1 MHDLY
6 TINPKIKVYGVDISN
21 YAIKNALPS
30 VRKKI
35 KKINCK
41 KIPYN
46 KNFFDCVVAI
56 NVVHNLELRECKN
69 AIKEIQRISRG
80 RAFIQVDAYRN
91 KQELKVLKKWILT
104 AKTYLKPN
112 EWKKVFKE
120 CGYTGYYD
128 FTILKIDK
136 WLKLKQAKYL
146 IKKKNKKKA
155 IFLDRDGT
163 LIYSKKK
170 SKFKIRPPYEKK
182 ELKFYKDIK
191 YINKF
196 KKKYIFIIVTNQP
209 DVKRGF
215 LKEEFNNYINT
226 ELKKKIPYKKIYMC
240 FQKNSNCSICD
251 VTKLGFFF
259 LKLICSFW
267 VSY

>member
-1 MHDLY
+1 MKKLNLLSTFPKSKRSLKNRKISKKNIKLALKYSKEYFDGTRAQGYGGYYYDGRWVAVARKLINLFNLKSKNRFLDIGCAKGFLMHDLY
-6 TINPKIKVYGVDISN
+6 TINPKIKVYGVEISS

-30 VRKKI
+30 VRNKI

-69 AIKEIQRISRG
+69 AIKEIQRVSRG

-91 KQELKVLKKWILT
+91 IQELKVLKKWILT

-112 EWKKVFKE
+112 EWIKVFKE

-136 WLKLKQAKYL
+136 WLKLK
-146 IKKKNKKKA
+146 
-155 IFLDRDGT
+155 
-163 LIYSKKK
+163 
-170 SKFKIRPPYEKK
+170 
-182 ELKFYKDIK
+182 
-191 YINKF
+191 
-196 KKKYIFIIVTNQP
+196 
-209 DVKRGF
+209 
-215 LKEEFNNYINT
+215 
-226 ELKKKIPYKKIYMC
+226 
-240 FQKNSNCSICD
+240 
-251 VTKLGFFF
+251 
-259 LKLICSFW
+259 
-267 VSY
+267 